1 MTCEQYIS
9 IAANLMTIIG
19 GLLAFYV
26 FYNWKKQENYSFTR
40 DKIFECEVIYAR
52 LLTSIQNYIEIYK
65 DEVPFSPNR
74 LNKTNLELT
83 NVLLA
88 EVRKTI
94 DPLWNE
100 YELSLYSLRVL
111 EVNYNIEKL
120 PNYIALNGQM
130 KRHIDFLN
138 KTETKEQVAETY
150 LFIRESLITTKAE
163 GLNELKNLR
172 INL

>member
-65 DEVPFSPNR
+65 EEVPFSPNR

-120 PNYIALNGQM
+120 PNFIALNGQM
-130 KRHIDFLN
+130 KRYIDFLN
-138 KTETKEQVAETY
+138 KTETKEQRW
-150 LFIRESLITTKAE
+150 IRKFEQHL
-163 GLNELKNLR
+163 
-172 INL
+172 